1 MLLLSAKRWWTRQL
15 YCCDGLV
22 RKVLLVGYGDA
33 VVGNEVEAM
42 DVGGHLFRGG
52 ENLSGFLD
60 LYAETM
66 MMEVTLEPIIT
77 MIAVSQETKVAY
89 FHDLIS

>member
-1 MLLLSAKRWWTRQL
+1 M
-15 YCCDGLV
+15 V
-22 RKVLLVGYGDA
+22 RKVLQVGDGDS
-33 VVGNEVEAM
+33 VVRDEIETVDICG
-42 DVGGHLFRGG
+42 DLLGRG
-52 ENLSGFLD
+52 ENLGGFLD

-66 MMEVTLEPIIT
+66 MMEVALEPIVT

>member
-1 MLLLSAKRWWTRQL
+1 M
-15 YCCDGLV
+15 V
-22 RKVLLVGYGDA
+22 RKVLQVGDGDSVVRDEIEA
-33 VVGNEVEAM
+33 VDICG
-42 DVGGHLFRGG
+42 DPLGRGK
-52 ENLSGFLD
+52 NLGGFLD

-66 MMEVTLEPIIT
+66 MMEVALEPIVT

>member
-1 MLLLSAKRWWTRQL
+1 M
-15 YCCDGLV
+15 
-22 RKVLLVGYGDA
+22 RKVLQVGDGDS
-33 VVGNEVEAM
+33 VVRDEIETVDICG
-42 DVGGHLFRGG
+42 DLLGRG
-52 ENLSGFLD
+52 ENLGGFLD

-66 MMEVTLEPIIT
+66 MMEVALEPIVT

>member
-1 MLLLSAKRWWTRQL
+1 MAVNDIFFASIWYGCAGNVLQVSNRNSVVRDEIEAVDICGDLLGR
-15 YCCDGLV
+15 
-22 RKVLLVGYGDA
+22 
-33 VVGNEVEAM
+33 
-42 DVGGHLFRGG
+42 G
-52 ENLSGFLD
+52 ENLGGFLD

-66 MMEVTLEPIIT
+66 MMEVALEPIVT